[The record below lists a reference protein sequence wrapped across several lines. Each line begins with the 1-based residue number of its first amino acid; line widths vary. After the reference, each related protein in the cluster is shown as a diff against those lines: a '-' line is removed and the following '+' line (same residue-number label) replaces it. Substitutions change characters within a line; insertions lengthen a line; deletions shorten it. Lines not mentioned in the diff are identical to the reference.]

1 MQVFEFDCQ
10 NLYRLKNK
18 PMQQTFQLVP
28 SEDLKKLFD
37 EIAELKQIVLQRQ
50 EPKASKLVD
59 WISQKEA
66 QDLLGKK
73 YTSLFKLR
81 KDGSLIATTTRPIFY
96 SLESIQNYLNS
107 NK

>member
-1 MQVFEFDCQ
+1 
-10 NLYRLKNK
+10 
-18 PMQQTFQLVP
+18 MQQTFQLVP

-50 EPKASKLVD
+50 EPKDSKLGD

-73 YTSLFKLR
+73 HTSLFKLR
-81 KDGSLIATTTRPIFY
+81 KDGSLISTKTRPIFY
-96 SLESIQNYLNS
+96 SLESIQRYLNS

>member
-1 MQVFEFDCQ
+1 
-10 NLYRLKNK
+10 
-18 PMQQTFQLVP
+18 MQQTFQLVP
-28 SEDLKKLFD
+28 SEDLKKIFD

-50 EPKASKLVD
+50 EPKDSKLGD

-66 QDLLGKK
+66 QELLGKK

-81 KDGSLIATTTRPIFY
+81 KDGSLISTKTRPIFY
-96 SLESIQNYLNS
+96 SLESIQRYLNN